1 MPKSARQLPPPM
13 PLWRSLGPSFI
24 LLGLALGSG
33 ELILWPYLAAN
44 WGMGLIWGA
53 LLGVSFQFVLNT
65 EAMRYTLYWG
75 ESVFVGFRRLS
86 ILLPLWFVISTFIPW
101 SLPGFSSAAADIVL
115 FFLGNSMSYLDPNV
129 IRLVT
134 TIVLLLLTGL
144 LLSSGKSVYNTME
157 RFQKTIIL
165 LGLPFMFMLAFL
177 LTELNDWSSLGWGIV
192 GRGDGWWFFPSGV
205 GVAAFLGAFAYSG
218 AGGNL
223 NLAQSYYI
231 KEKGFGMGRYM
242 EKISSLFGGASKPIQ
257 IEGATFVDNPANFK
271 RWQGWWRMVNQEHFL
286 VFWTLGV
293 LTIALLAL
301 LAYAMVYGQELTEG
315 INFVFA
321 ESIAISQLSTP
332 LFGNFFLLLAAVM
345 LFSTQ
350 VGVLESSSRIISENS
365 ILLFHNK
372 GRAVN
377 LSRAF
382 YIALWGQIGLGI
394 LVYMIGFQEP
404 RMLLT
409 VSAILNAAAMMVSF
423 ALVWILNRLRLK
435 KKYWPAKW
443 RTVVMMAAFL
453 FFLYFLVQ
461 IILPLITFG

>member
-1 MPKSARQLPPPM
+1 MKKSAHQLPPPP

-44 WGMGLIWGA
+44 WGMGLVWGA

-75 ESVFVGFRRLS
+75 ESVFVGFRKLS
-86 ILLPLWFVISTFIPW
+86 IFLPLWFVISTFIPW
-101 SLPGFSSAAADIVL
+101 SLPGFSSAAADILL
-115 FFLGNSMSYLDPNV
+115 FFLGNNLLFINPDI
-129 IRLVT
+129 IRLLI
-134 TIVLLLLTGL
+134 TIVLLLLTGFV
-144 LLSSGKSVYNTME
+144 LSSGKSVYATIE

-165 LGLPFMFMLAFL
+165 LGLPFMFFL
-177 LTELNDWSSLGWGIV
+177 TFVLTKMNDWQAFGWGMM

-242 EKISSLFGGASKPIQ
+242 EKISALFAGKSKPIQ
-257 IEGATFVDNPANFK
+257 IEGSTFTDNQANYK
-271 RWQGWWRMVNQEHFL
+271 RWQGWWKMVNQEHFL
-286 VFWTLGV
+286 VFWTLGFF
-293 LTIALLAL
+293 TIALLAL
-301 LAYAMVYGQELTEG
+301 LAYALVYGQELTEG
-315 INFVFA
+315 ISFVFA
-321 ESIAISQLSTP
+321 ESAAISQLTTP
-332 LFGNFFLLLAAVM
+332 LFGNFFLLLSAIM

-350 VGVLESSSRIISENS
+350 VGVLESSSRIISENT
-365 ILLFHNK
+365 ILIFHKK
-372 GRAVN
+372 GRSVN
-377 LSRAF
+377 LSKAF
-382 YIALWGQIGLGI
+382 YVALWGQIGLGV
-394 LVYMIGFQEP
+394 LVYLFGFQEP

-435 KKYWPAKW
+435 KRYWPARW
-443 RTVVMMAAFL
+443 RTVVMAAAFL
-453 FFLYFLVQ
+453 FFLYFLIQ
-461 IILPLITFG
+461 ILLPIIQV